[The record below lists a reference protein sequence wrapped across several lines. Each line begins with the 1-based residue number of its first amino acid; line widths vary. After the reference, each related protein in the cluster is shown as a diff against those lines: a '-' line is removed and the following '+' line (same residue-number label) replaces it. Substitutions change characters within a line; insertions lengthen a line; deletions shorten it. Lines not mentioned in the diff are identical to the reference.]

1 MSLGEPAAEFVER
14 EPATRRLLTVSGTR
28 KLGFYSVLRVADPYG
43 PPPRPGQF
51 AMLATADGR
60 GTPADDHAAARA
72 FSIARWR
79 DGEAQYLIESV
90 GGASSRLC
98 QLKAG
103 ETLSVL
109 GPLGRG
115 FTAPNGDRR
124 AILVGGG
131 VGMAPLV
138 ILQDTLESAIHTAT
152 NASPPRSAVTV
163 LLGFRDRGR
172 ALAAT
177 LLPGS
182 RAVTDDGSLGRRGRV
197 TDLLAQ
203 ELDRDDNAAVYACG
217 PAGMLEGV
225 RAMCAGRCVPAQ
237 LALAAQVACG
247 LGACDSCLIPRRDG
261 GHLRVCVDG
270 PVVDADQV
278 GCLARA
284 EGSS

>member
-1 MSLGEPAAEFVER
+1 MSVGAPVAGIPER
-14 EPATRRLLTVSGTR
+14 EPATRRLLPVSGTR
-28 KLGFYSVLRVADPYG
+28 KLGYYSVLRVADPDG
-43 PPPRPGQF
+43 PPPCPGQF
-51 AMLATADGR
+51 AMLATTERQGAP
-60 GTPADDHAAARA
+60 TSDHTRARA

-79 DGEAQYLIESV
+79 DGEAQYLIESI

-109 GPLGRG
+109 GPLGQG
-115 FTAPNGDRR
+115 FTAPTGGRR

-131 VGMAPLV
+131 VGMAPLL
-138 ILQDTLESAIHTAT
+138 ILHDTLESAAHTAV
-152 NASPPRSAVTV
+152 AAAPRGAVTV

-197 TDLLAQ
+197 TDLLEQ
-203 ELDRDDNAAVYACG
+203 ELDRDPRAAVYACG

-225 RAMCAGRCVPAQ
+225 RAICAGRDVPAQ
-237 LALAAQVACG
+237 LALAAQIACG
-247 LGACDSCLIPRRDG
+247 LGECDSCLIPRRNG

-270 PVVDADQV
+270 PVVDAEQV
-278 GCLARA
+278 GCLTAA
-284 EGSS
+284 ERSR